1 MYPKF
6 ILLITSS
13 AFIYSALTAVIPSS
27 LVYYYGLINTLTF
40 LCYAV
45 DKYAACH
52 NRWRIKESRLHL
64 LSLIGGWFGALVA
77 QIIVNHKLC
86 KTSFQAVYWL
96 TAVLHNIALVYF
108 LSEQGNEYIVLL
120 LNYINIP

>member
-13 AFIYSALTAVIPSS
+13 AFIYSALTAVIPNS
-27 LVYYYGLINTLTF
+27 LVYYYTLINTLTF
-40 LCYAV
+40 ICYAA

-64 LSLIGGWFGALVA
+64 LSLLGGWFGALVA
-77 QIIVNHKLC
+77 QIIVNHKLR
-86 KTSFQAVYWL
+86 KTSFQTVYWL
-96 TAVLHNIALVYF
+96 TAVLHNIVLVYF
-108 LSEQGNEYIVLL
+108 LSEQGNEYILML
-120 LNYINIP
+120 FNYIAAP

>member
-13 AFIYSALTAVIPSS
+13 AFIYSALTTVIPNS
-27 LVYYYGLINTLTF
+27 LVYYYSLINALTF
-40 LCYAV
+40 VCYAV

-52 NRWRIKESRLHL
+52 NRGRIKESRLHL

-77 QIIVNHKLC
+77 QIIVNHKIR
-86 KTSFQAVYWL
+86 KTSFQTVYWL
-96 TAVLHNIALVYF
+96 TVVIHNIALVYL
-108 LSEQGNEYIVLL
+108 LSKQGNEYIVQL
-120 LNYINIP
+120 LNYITTP